1 MSDQTRN
8 AILLM
13 ILEELKDQ
21 QITVTG
27 VRDTILERSP
37 QEVMRPADLRR
48 WVNGQFVTL
57 VRKGVMAKH
66 PKKEGRRSFFTI
78 TGNIEKSAAKPKSP
92 SEPTPTPKAPKAPK
106 GSQSSSLHTLR
117 DELEG
122 HRLRALTELS
132 EIDEYKRIIKQFPDL
147 SAKTKVKFN
156 IAIEENCKTL
166 GRIKALEEI
175 LEYKAMNP

>member
-1 MSDQTRN
+1 MSDQSRN

-13 ILEELKDQ
+13 ILEEIKDQ

-27 VRDTILERSP
+27 VRDVILERNP

-66 PKKEGRRSFFTI
+66 PKTDSRRSFFTI
-78 TGNIEKSAAKPKSP
+78 TGNIEKNAAKPKSHNESP
-92 SEPTPTPKAPKAPK
+92 PTPKAPK

-156 IAIEENCKTL
+156 TAIEENCKTL

>member
-27 VRDTILERSP
+27 VRDVILERNP

-57 VRKGVMAKH
+57 IRKGVMAKH
-66 PKKEGRRSFFTI
+66 PKTDSRRSFFTI
-78 TGNIEKSAAKPKSP
+78 TGNIDKSAAKPKSP
-92 SEPTPTPKAPKAPK
+92 SEPPPTPKAPK

-156 IAIEENCKTL
+156 TAIEENCKTL

>member
-1 MSDQTRN
+1 MSDQSRN

-13 ILEELKDQ
+13 ILEEIKDQ

-27 VRDTILERSP
+27 VRDIILERNP

-57 VRKGVMAKH
+57 VRKGVMTKH
-66 PKKEGRRSFFTI
+66 PKTDSRRSFFTI
-78 TGNIEKSAAKPKSP
+78 TSNIEKSAAKPKSQ
-92 SEPTPTPKAPKAPK
+92 SEPPPTPKAPK

-156 IAIEENCKTL
+156 TAIEENCKTL